1 MYWNMVGSFKGLF
14 FFLAQYSNNA
24 SAPLL
29 WLHSEEVYNPSDIE
43 EQLAHTT
50 PLVDWKLVKGAPS
63 PVTLNNLDQLNGHGN
78 TSVYLSSQ
86 EGIDHL
92 PSWFEGVKPDQEGR
106 TNGAVSSALILR
118 DHGKGI
124 LDAYYFYFYAYNQ
137 GNTVLGMEFGD
148 HVGDWEHNMIRFSDG
163 VPQAIWYSQH
173 ASGQA
178 FTYGATE
185 RKGKRPIGYVG
196 NGTHAVYAIP
206 GKHDHTIPGLNLPN
220 GLIVDD
226 TDRGTLWDPTLS
238 AYAYDYDAAE
248 GTFQPY
254 DSGYPVNWLS
264 FNGQWGEDALPGGP
278 ELFGQK
284 KYAAGP
290 NGPKY
295 KKLVREK
302 VCPGNPCVVLP
313 FRIWEN
319 QMSEEHCR

>member
-1 MYWNMVGSFKGLF
+1 MSHVAPLDLAATAIPGYVLEYGGFIQRPFF

-124 LDAYYFYFYAYNQ
+124 LDAYYFYFYASVIASRLCCILL
-137 GNTVLGMEFGD
+137 TSFVVTTRE
-148 HVGDWEHNMIRFSDG
+148 IRFWEWNLVIMS
-163 VPQAIWYSQH
+163 VI
-173 ASGQA
+173 GQ
-178 FTYGATE
+178 
-185 RKGKRPIGYVG
+185 
-196 NGTHAVYAIP
+196 
-206 GKHDHTIPGLNLPN
+206 
-220 GLIVDD
+220 
-226 TDRGTLWDPTLS
+226 S
-238 AYAYDYDAAE
+238 
-248 GTFQPY
+248 
-254 DSGYPVNWLS
+254 
-264 FNGQWGEDALPGGP
+264 
-278 ELFGQK
+278 
-284 KYAAGP
+284 
-290 NGPKY
+290 
-295 KKLVREK
+295 
-302 VCPGNPCVVLP
+302 
-313 FRIWEN
+313 
-319 QMSEEHCR
+319 